1 MPRLLGGRDMYECGR
16 IATLMSPAGTG
27 ATHPPVSLNVDAE
40 LTLSI
45 GIADDPQEISIDTK
59 AANVVWA
66 GPAAGLAAVPT
77 WRGIVAA
84 DLPGTFAGFANPTAQ
99 VGLAVVN
106 GVLTTAMRSDAAP
119 PLSQAITPTWTN
131 LHTFQAGW
139 LLTGGTGDL
148 NGLDLILDADADS
161 YLHALADDVIE
172 FVLAG
177 GSGQLTIEIGGMD
190 DFTFTTNSFNVL
202 SNSYI
207 TMNDDCWIGLGAAAG
222 RIIFD
227 NLATDQV
234 QIAAADLYLPT
245 GLGVIHADGVTAG
258 MVLRANGT
266 RYIPSAATSTIPFAP
281 TARGDMIAA
290 DATPAWARLALGG
303 ATGSIVT
310 RNATDPIWSGYYLA
324 GTAGQTYTFGTTGG
338 TIPTA
343 AGTLTVAT
351 ANAISAAGVIT
362 HAVTTTAVGAA
373 STIMATDANGRTQ
386 VDGMGIG
393 TAAVADNSIVVA
405 DDTWIGL
412 GAAGGRIVFDSTTDP
427 DNVSFYDCAV
437 GIGIA
442 GSMDAMLRVA
452 CSNYSSCINID
463 TYDDGAE
470 YSKTRLRKSDT
481 DTVGTVIETDDGD
494 SLGAHGFYGVNTTPE
509 FSLGAS
515 IIVTQEG
522 ASGAQVPCKMRLATY
537 TNALQNLGI
546 LLDSAGRVGV
556 NLLGGLAAQLHID
569 QANAGGAMPV
579 LLLNQGDTSEGFIDF
594 VGTDRG
600 VIAAGNSVA
609 SVRVELN
616 GTVYRLAL
624 YADA

>member
-1 MPRLLGGRDMYECGR
+1 L
-16 IATLMSPAGTG
+16 
-27 ATHPPVSLNVDAE
+27 
-40 LTLSI
+40 
-45 GIADDPQEISIDTK
+45 
-59 AANVVWA
+59 
-66 GPAAGLAAVPT
+66 
-77 WRGIVAA
+77 
-84 DLPGTFAGFANPTAQ
+84 
-99 VGLAVVN
+99 
-106 GVLTTAMRSDAAP
+106 
-119 PLSQAITPTWTN
+119 
-131 LHTFQAGW
+131 
-139 LLTGGTGDL
+139 
-148 NGLDLILDADADS
+148 
-161 YLHALADDVIE
+161 
-172 FVLAG
+172 
-177 GSGQLTIEIGGMD
+177 
-190 DFTFTTNSFNVL
+190 
-202 SNSYI
+202 
-207 TMNDDCWIGLGAAAG
+207 
-222 RIIFD
+222 
-227 NLATDQV
+227 
-234 QIAAADLYLPT
+234 
-245 GLGVIHADGVTAG
+245 
-258 MVLRANGT
+258 
-266 RYIPSAATSTIPFAP
+266 
-281 TARGDMIAA
+281 
-290 DATPAWARLALGG
+290 
-303 ATGSIVT
+303 
-310 RNATDPIWSGYYLA
+310 
-324 GTAGQTYTFGTTGG
+324 
-338 TIPTA
+338 
-343 AGTLTVAT
+343 
-351 ANAISAAGVIT
+351 
-362 HAVTTTAVGAA
+362 
-373 STIMATDANGRTQ
+373 
-386 VDGMGIG
+386 GIG
-393 TAAVADNSIVVA
+393 TAAVADTSIVVA